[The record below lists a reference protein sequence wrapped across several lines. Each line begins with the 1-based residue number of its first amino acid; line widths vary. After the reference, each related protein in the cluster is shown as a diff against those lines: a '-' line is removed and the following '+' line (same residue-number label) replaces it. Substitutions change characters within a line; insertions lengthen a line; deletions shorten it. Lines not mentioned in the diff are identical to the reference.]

1 MRMVY
6 PDMSKHKRPPSNRH
20 LPGRS
25 ARRNEAQSGSSAP
38 ESSKSAGG
46 SSYWIYGVH
55 AVFAAL
61 ANPKRQCYR
70 LLATPNDLAA
80 LTDEAARCGRDIPVE
95 KTDRREIERL
105 LSHGAVHQGVALLVE
120 PLEEAWLEDAFP
132 RAESRA
138 VALVLDQVTDPRNV
152 GAALRAAAAFGA
164 GAIVMQ
170 RRHAPPETGALAKA
184 ASGALEV
191 VPLVRVTNLA
201 RGLED
206 LKAAGFWCVGLD
218 GSTET
223 DIGEADLSGRVALV
237 LGSEGSGLR
246 RLTQEHCD
254 VVARIPI
261 TGMVESLNLATAA
274 AVALYETSRRS

>member
-1 MRMVY
+1 
-6 PDMSKHKRPPSNRH
+6 MSKRKRPQQGQKPARQK
-20 LPGRS
+20 PIRS
-25 ARRNEAQSGSSAP
+25 PMRNEKRASDSATQKSGTT
-38 ESSKSAGG
+38 GG
-46 SSYWIYGVH
+46 SPYWLYGSH

-61 ANPKRQCYR
+61 ANPGRQCHR
-70 LLATPNDLAA
+70 LVATPGDADA
-80 LTDEAARCGRDIPVE
+80 LSAEAAKYGREVPVE

-105 LSHGAVHQGVALLVE
+105 LTPGAVHQGVALLAE
-120 PLEEAWLEDAFP
+120 PLEEVWLEDVFP
-132 RAESRA
+132 RDDSRA
-138 VALVLDQVTDPRNV
+138 IALVLDQVTDPRNV

-191 VPLVRVTNLA
+191 TPLVRVTNLA

-218 GSTET
+218 GKAET
-223 DIGEADLSGRVALV
+223 NIGEADISGRIALV

-246 RLTQEHCD
+246 RLTLDHCD
-254 VVARIPI
+254 MVARIPI
-261 TGMVESLNLATAA
+261 TGKVESLNLATAA
-274 AVALYETSRRS
+274 AVALYETARRT